1 MTKGVYLIDKSMK
14 EKEEQG
20 DIFRREKHERE
31 GRRKEEIQKESMRE
45 KGGKRSIQ
53 REKSRQEEEEGDI
66 QKEKT

>member
-31 GRRKEEIQKESMRE
+31 GRRKEEI
-45 KGGKRSIQ
+45 
-53 REKSRQEEEEGDI
+53 
-66 QKEKT
+66 